1 MLEQSL
7 GTIKRIHLIGICGT
21 AMASL
26 AGMLRERGFEVT
38 GSDQNVYPPMS
49 TFLEKLG
56 IPVFRGFSESN
67 LMAAHPDLVV
77 VGNAISRG
85 NPEAE
90 TTLNRKI
97 RYASL
102 PEVVKDLFIRGRQS
116 IVVAGTHG
124 KTTTTALI
132 AWLLEFAGLKPGFL
146 IGGIAENFGGS
157 YKLGAGRLFVVEGD
171 EYDTA
176 FFDKGSKFLHYLP
189 DWVILN
195 NCEYDH
201 ADIFPDFESV
211 KTSFRR
217 LINIIPSA
225 GKLFAGWDDEA
236 VRGLSA
242 RAFCDVISYGLGEDP
257 IWRGSEICHAPEG
270 THFVALKNGKHYA
283 ELDVPLAGIFNVK
296 NVLAAIACADSL
308 GVSSG
313 TIADGLREFK
323 NVKRRLEV
331 RGVARGITVYDDF
344 AHHPTAIRET
354 LQAVRARFPKARIW
368 AIFEPRSA
376 TSRRNTFQVELSK
389 VFGAA
394 DQVLIS
400 NPFAPEKLDPIL
412 RLDVNKLVSELQNQ
426 GVSAERAAGADAI
439 VARIVPRLL
448 PGDQVVIMSNGGFDG
463 IHQKLLKAIEC
474 RVD

>member
-7 GTIKRIHLIGICGT
+7 ETIKRIHMIGICGT

-38 GSDQNVYPPMS
+38 GSDHNVYPPMS
-49 TFLEKLG
+49 TFLDRLG
-56 IPVFRGFSESN
+56 IPIFAEFSEQN
-67 LMAAHPDLVV
+67 LNAANPDLVV

-90 TTLNRKI
+90 ATLNRKV

-102 PEVVKDLFIRGRQS
+102 PEVVKEFFIRGRQS
-116 IVVAGTHG
+116 IVVTGTHG
-124 KTTTTALI
+124 KTTTTSLI
-132 AWLLEFAGLKPGFL
+132 AWLLEFAGLEPGFL
-146 IGGIAENFGGS
+146 IGGIAENFGSS
-157 YKLGAGRLFVVEGD
+157 YKLGAGRLFVMEGD

-211 KTSFRR
+211 QTTFRR

-225 GKLFAGWDDEA
+225 GKLFAGWDDEV

-242 RAFCDVISYGLGEDP
+242 RAFCEVISYGLGTDP
-257 IWRGSEICHAPEG
+257 IWRAGEIRHTSES
-270 THFVALKNGKHYA
+270 THFVALKNGKQYA
-283 ELDVPLAGIFNVK
+283 ELIVPLAGSFNVK

-308 GVSSG
+308 EIPPR
-313 TIADGLREFK
+313 TIAAGLRAFK
-323 NVKRRLEV
+323 NVKRRMEV

-354 LQAVRARFPKARIW
+354 LQAVRARFPQARLW

-376 TSRRNTFQVELSK
+376 TSRRNTFQMELSK

-394 DQVLIS
+394 DHVLIS
-400 NPFAPEKLDPIL
+400 NPFAPEKLDPAI
-412 RLDVNKLVSELQNQ
+412 RLDVNKVVSELQSQ
-426 GVSAERAAGADAI
+426 GVAAEQAEGADAI
-439 VARIVPRLL
+439 VARIAPRLW
-448 PGDQVVIMSNGGFDG
+448 PGDKVVIMSNGGFDN
-463 IHQKLLKAIEC
+463 IHQKLLRAIEC

>member
-1 MLEQSL
+1 MIGQSL
-7 GTIKRIHLIGICGT
+7 RTIKRIHLIGICGT

-26 AGMLRERGFEVT
+26 AGMLQERGFEVT
-38 GSDQNVYPPMS
+38 GSDHNVYPPMS

-56 IPVFRGFSESN
+56 IPVFQGFSEPN
-67 LMAAHPDLVV
+67 LRAAAPDLVV

-85 NPEAE
+85 NAEAE
-90 TTLNRKI
+90 ATLNWKI

-102 PEVVKDLFIRGRQS
+102 PEVVKDLFIRGSQS

-124 KTTTTALI
+124 KTTTTSLV
-132 AWLLEFAGLKPGFL
+132 AWLLEFAGLEPGFL
-146 IGGIAENFGGS
+146 IGGIAENFGSS
-157 YKLGAGRLFVVEGD
+157 YKVGAGRIFVVEGD

-189 DWVILN
+189 DWVIFN

-201 ADIFPDFESV
+201 ADIFPDFASV

-225 GKLFAGWDDEA
+225 GKLFSGWDDEG
-236 VRGLSA
+236 VRDLSA
-242 RAFCDVISYGLGEDP
+242 QAYCEVISFGLGAEP
-257 IWRGSEICHAPEG
+257 YWRAEEIQHAPES
-270 THFVALKNGKHYA
+270 TQFVALKNGKHFA
-283 ELDVPLAGIFNVK
+283 QLAVPLAGNFNVK
-296 NVLAAIACADSL
+296 NVLAATACADSL
-308 GVSSG
+308 GISPMLISE
-313 TIADGLREFK
+313 GLRGFK

-331 RGVARGITVYDDF
+331 RGVAREVTVYDDF

-354 LQAVRARFPKARIW
+354 LQAVRARFPAARIW

-376 TSRRNTFQVELSK
+376 TSRRNIFQMELSMA
-389 VFGAA
+389 FGVA

-400 NPFAPEKLDPIL
+400 NPFAPEKLDPAI
-412 RLDVNKLVSELQNQ
+412 RLDVDKLVSDLQCQ
-426 GVSAERAAGADAI
+426 GVSAGRAKDANAI
-439 VARIVPRLL
+439 VGQIVPRLL
-448 PGDQVVIMSNGGFDG
+448 PGDKVVIMSNGGFDD
-463 IHQKLLKAIEC
+463 IHQKLLRAIEC